1 LNCYLDKCLYKVYT
15 LTMEAKIQKWGNS
28 LGIRIP
34 MNMIN
39 GLSLR
44 KGSIVEINEESDQL
58 IIRPK
63 EKPGLDE
70 LLDAINVDN
79 IHSEIDFG
87 EIQGNEIW

>member
-1 LNCYLDKCLYKVYT
+1 
-15 LTMEAKIQKWGNS
+15 MEAKIQKWGNS